1 MELTR
6 QIPCPSL
13 RPVSRRHS
21 EGGSTAHSLPP
32 CTCRNTHGKHCL
44 CESRLGRSRFA
55 PCRSR
60 CAQRPWQGTGK
71 EACRFMLIA
80 AGNNGDLLGCT
91 RAQSARKL
99 SLQAD
104 TQVCLPQNY
113 SLATPRLVAACE
125 PAGLLACIA
134 LVPLKHAI
142 RALKRLFAGLQGLV
156 DILQVN
162 QVCSGECTLRSHRG
176 QRLRGA
182 LTSCKSS
189 PGHAGRSRR
198 RKHAHCQPGRV
209 QAMLLST
216 WEAVCRAVTMML
228 TMRSPR
234 GLQYPGSNVSLP
246 LNVLMPVWKERMQRP
261 SHCKMRPAFVKKHCW
276 H

>member
-1 MELTR
+1 MRVVVPPTACHHAPAETHL
-6 QIPCPSL
+6 
-13 RPVSRRHS
+13 
-21 EGGSTAHSLPP
+21 GSTV
-32 CTCRNTHGKHCL
+32 
-44 CESRLGRSRFA
+44 RLSPDLVSADLRHAAAGVHRGRGR
-55 PCRSR
+55 
-60 CAQRPWQGTGK
+60 GTGK
-71 EACRFMLIA
+71 EACRYMLTA
-80 AGNNGDLLGCT
+80 AGNTGDLLGCT
-91 RAQSARKL
+91 RPQPARKL
-99 SLQAD
+99 SWQAD

-142 RALKRLFAGLQGLV
+142 RALERLFAGLQGLV

-182 LTSCKSS
+182 LRSSKSS

-216 WEAVCRAVTMML
+216 WEAVCRAVL
-228 TMRSPR
+228 ISC
-234 GLQYPGSNVSLP
+234 Q
-246 LNVLMPVWKERMQRP
+246 
-261 SHCKMRPAFVKKHCW
+261 
-276 H
+276 